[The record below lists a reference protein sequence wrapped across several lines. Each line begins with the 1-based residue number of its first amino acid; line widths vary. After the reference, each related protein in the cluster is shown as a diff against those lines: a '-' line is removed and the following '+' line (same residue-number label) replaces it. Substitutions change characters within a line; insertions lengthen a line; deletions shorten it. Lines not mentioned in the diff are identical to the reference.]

1 MSRMKSHGRTDVTK
15 GSRRRMSILEGGS
28 DQDILMSHAQS
39 EPKVETSIQS
49 DPEHMSQRRKGSFEG
64 TGIMKS
70 IEVSTSYVHTSK

>member
-1 MSRMKSHGRTDVTK
+1 
-15 GSRRRMSILEGGS
+15 
-28 DQDILMSHAQS
+28 MSHAQS

-70 IEVSTSYVHTSK
+70 VEVSTSYVHTSK